1 MPLFL
6 EFMIKGT
13 TTSGPI
19 PEDPSEPP
27 VRNRRGG
34 LWDDGD
40 GLVPVGWWGHLNE
53 SLRSLLVIIA
63 IHQRNGSVTT

>member
-1 MPLFL
+1 MFKDVDRDPCLMPLFL
-6 EFMIKGT
+6 EFMVKWT

-19 PEDPSEPP
+19 PEDPRKPP

-40 GLVPVGWWGHLNE
+40 GLVPVGWWGHIKSSTL
-53 SLRSLLVIIA
+53 
-63 IHQRNGSVTT
+63 